1 MNKKSILLFAAAAL
15 CAAPAAVHADDY
27 SSTDRQIQRDAKKNL
42 PESISSKVD
51 IQSRDGIVTLTGTV
65 MSEGQRR
72 EAVAAVK
79 QVPDVKDVNDEIRVD
94 NGNPNNPRT
103 EDVAVTTEQEP
114 ADHHSDK
121 WIAFKIKSSLLTH
134 SDVSATHTDV
144 NVLDGVV
151 TLSGTAKTQ
160 AQKDLTAQYA
170 REIQGVRDVRNEMQV
185 RDESTFTGDQ
195 QSSKVDDG
203 TITAKVKFQLAKHR
217 STSAMHTSVHTE
229 NGRVFISGTADNQA
243 EKDLVTR
250 LAKDTPGVQDVEND
264 MTIQQP

>member
-1 MNKKSILLFAAAAL
+1 MNLKKSSLLLFAAAAL
-15 CAAPAAVHADDY
+15 CAAPAVVHADDY
-27 SSTDRQIQRDAKKNL
+27 SSTDRQIQRDAKKNM
-42 PESISSKVD
+42 PDAISDRVT
-51 IQSRDGIVTLTGTV
+51 IQSRDGVVTLTGTV

-72 EAVAAVK
+72 MAVDAVK

-94 NGNPNNPRT
+94 NGNGNN
-103 EDVAVTTEQEP
+103 VAMKDQQEP

-144 NVLDGVV
+144 NVLNGVV

-170 REIQGVRDVRNEMQV
+170 REVQGVRDVRNEMQV

-195 QSSKVDDG
+195 QNSKTDDS

-217 STSAMHTSVHTE
+217 STSAIHTSVHTE

-250 LAKDTPGVQDVEND
+250 LAKDTPGVQDVQND
-264 MTIQQP
+264 MTIRQP